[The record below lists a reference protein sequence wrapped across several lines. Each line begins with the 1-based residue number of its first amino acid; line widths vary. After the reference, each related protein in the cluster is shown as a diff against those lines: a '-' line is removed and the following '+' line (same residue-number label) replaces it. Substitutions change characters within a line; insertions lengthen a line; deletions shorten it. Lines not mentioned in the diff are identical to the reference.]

1 MTGNGGEF
9 RQILQI
15 VMDDIM
21 TAYKI
26 SITDKIKKILFYTR
40 MQRQIRLFVSAEI
53 VDFIITQP
61 DFDINKCQQFS
72 AMSFSLP
79 HY

>member
-1 MTGNGGEF
+1 
-9 RQILQI
+9 
-15 VMDDIM
+15 M
-21 TAYKI
+21 TAYII
-26 SITDKIKKILFYTR
+26 SITDKIEKILFYTR

-61 DFDINKCQQFS
+61 DFDIYKCQQFF